1 MLGVHSP
8 LCIILVFRSSLG
20 SLWQPKQYG
29 GGMCLWT
36 CLLNTDGNMLICFLV
51 SERLNG
57 KDRLSMKI
65 QYFQASFLQDALF
78 TAVTWQ
84 GATVCWGTQMI
95 LSTDFSLLK
104 NSLCSL
110 CTSLAAGE
118 PDCVFV
124 QWSAWYRAGA
134 SLCLSVVPLLKRTEN
149 YCPQVSAVLL
159 LFCCRPWPRCCVCL
173 NR

>member
-1 MLGVHSP
+1 MGEGHIQIS
-8 LCIILVFRSSLG
+8 LCMHV
-20 SLWQPKQYG
+20 
-29 GGMCLWT
+29 
-36 CLLNTDGNMLICFLV
+36 NMLIEYWWKYVNMLSGIRV
-51 SERLNG
+51 SKWQRQTYREDSVFSGLFSPGR
-57 KDRLSMKI
+57 S
-65 QYFQASFLQDALF
+65 F

-84 GATVCWGTQMI
+84 GATACWGKQMI

-110 CTSLAAGE
+110 CASLAAGE

-134 SLCLSVVPLLKRTEN
+134 SLCLSVMPLLKRTEN
-149 YCPQVSAVLL
+149 YCTQVSVMLL
-159 LFCCRPWPRCCVCL
+159 LFCCRPWPRFCVYL